1 MRRGALV
8 LVVAAI
14 VSVSAYCIYIW
25 WATHTA
31 QAMLSQPQG
40 QLEWL
45 RREFALNDIQFAKIK
60 QLHEEYRPKCDA
72 MCMRIAE
79 ANAKANALIG
89 SSHDVTPE
97 VQAAL
102 NESAALQQDCRWQML
117 KHVYAVGAQM
127 NPSQGDRYLKMM
139 TSRIVEPGLPHDSVV
154 SQDGGSGR

>member
-1 MRRGALV
+1 MRRGAFV
-8 LVVAAI
+8 LLVAAI

-25 WATHTA
+25 CATHTA
-31 QAMLSQPQG
+31 QAMLSQPEG

-45 RREFALNDIQFAKIK
+45 RREFALNDIQFARIR

-79 ANAKANALIG
+79 ANGKANALIG

-102 NESAALQQDCRWQML
+102 NESAALQQDCRRQML
-117 KHVYAVGAQM
+117 KHVYAVSAQM
-127 NPSQGDRYLKMM
+127 NPGQRDRYLKMM

-154 SQDGGSGR
+154 SEQTR